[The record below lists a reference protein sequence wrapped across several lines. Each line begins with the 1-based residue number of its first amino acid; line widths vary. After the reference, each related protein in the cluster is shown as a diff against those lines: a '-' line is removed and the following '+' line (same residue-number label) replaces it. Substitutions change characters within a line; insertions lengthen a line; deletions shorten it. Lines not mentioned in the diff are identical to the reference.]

1 MADQNHMSK
10 LPIAEL
16 RQRLLDEHERLKHE
30 LYELS
35 GGDEAVTPTDP
46 LLDSGGIASDQADD
60 ADALSQA
67 ERNRALT
74 SHTQRLITQVDEA
87 LARMDAGTYGICT
100 NCGRPIAPARLM
112 ALPWASLCIDCQE
125 KSEHGLLQGGRSGA
139 R

>member
-1 MADQNHMSK
+1 MAEQNQSPT

-30 LYELS
+30 LYELT

-46 LLDSGGIASDQADD
+46 LLDSGGMASDQADD
-60 ADALSQA
+60 ADALSEA

-74 SHTQRLITQVDEA
+74 GHTQRLLTQVDEA
-87 LARMDAGTYGICT
+87 LARMDDGTYGKCT
-100 NCGRPIAPARLM
+100 NCGRPIAQARLM
-112 ALPWASLCIDCQE
+112 ALPWASLCIDCQG
-125 KSEHGLLQGGRSGA
+125 KSERGLLQRGQSGA